1 MSVPLITLLRENLY
15 QELTIDLA
23 AQIYLLATQ
32 LPGLV
37 PLALIEQIE
46 PEQSGEFTFARE
58 RMQDIVDEMRPLH
71 EAHWHE
77 TETQRHGLQLN
88 PDYDA
93 FIRYEQ
99 AGRYILFTLRD
110 AEQRLVGNC
119 AMYLDTSTHTQT
131 LLATEDTLYLLPEA
145 RKGRTAMRFVGFIE
159 RALHQV
165 GAKEIHITV
174 KSVNK
179 AEKFFRFLGYVHAE
193 NGLLKILEESHVY
206 P

>member
-1 MSVPLITLLRENLY
+1 MNAPLLTLLRESLY
-15 QELTIDLA
+15 RELTAEVA
-23 AQIYLLATQ
+23 AQIYELSTRV
-32 LPGLV
+32 PVLV
-37 PLALIEQIE
+37 PQSLIKQIE
-46 PEQSGEFTFARE
+46 PAQSGEFTFARE
-58 RMQDIVDEMRPLH
+58 RMEDIVEEMRPLH
-71 EAHWHE
+71 RAHWDE
-77 TETQRHGLQLN
+77 TEASRHALQLN

-93 FIRYEQ
+93 FIRYER

-110 AEQRLVGNC
+110 GSGRLVGNC

-159 RALHQV
+159 RALRQV

-193 NGLLKILEESHVY
+193 NGFLKILEEK
-206 P
+206 

>member
-1 MSVPLITLLRENLY
+1 MSLPLLTLLRENLY

-23 AQIYLLATQ
+23 AEIYQIATR
-32 LPGLV
+32 LSVLV
-37 PLALIEQIE
+37 PLSLIEQIA
-46 PEQSGEFTFARE
+46 PQQSGEFTFARE

-71 EAHWHE
+71 EAHWNE
-77 TETQRHGLQLN
+77 TESHRHALPLN
-88 PDYDA
+88 PDYEA

-145 RKGRTAMRFVGFIE
+145 RKGRTAMHFVGFIE
-159 RALHQV
+159 RSLQQV

-193 NGLLKILEESHVY
+193 NGFLKILEENYVRS
-206 P
+206 